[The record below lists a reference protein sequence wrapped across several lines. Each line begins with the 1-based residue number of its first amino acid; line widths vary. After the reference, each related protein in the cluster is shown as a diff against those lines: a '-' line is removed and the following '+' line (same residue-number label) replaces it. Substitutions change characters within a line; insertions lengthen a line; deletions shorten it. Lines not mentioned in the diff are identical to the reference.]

1 MLGQKRVRGALI
13 QVGRTAQDVEE
24 GVSVEAPV
32 ELSVDGLG
40 GDSQVGLGCVY
51 VCVV

>member
-1 MLGQKRVRGALI
+1 MLGQKQVRGALI
-13 QVGRTAQDVEE
+13 QVGRTAQDVGE

-40 GDSQVGLGCVY
+40 DSQVGLECVY
-51 VCVV
+51 VCVA